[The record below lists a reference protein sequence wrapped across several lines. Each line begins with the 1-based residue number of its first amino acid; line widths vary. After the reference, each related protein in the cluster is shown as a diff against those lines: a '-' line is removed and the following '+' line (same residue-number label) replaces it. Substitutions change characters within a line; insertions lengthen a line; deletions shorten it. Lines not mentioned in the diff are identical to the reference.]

1 MTEVSTYAFPFGP
14 DDIVMVESSN
24 IYGYARESTDLNAL
38 TGTLWVIFRSGDV
51 WEYRD
56 IADEV
61 LDEFVGAESIGSA
74 FHRLIRARQGTKLGN
89 VFEGGAE

>member
-1 MTEVSTYAFPFGP
+1 MSEVSTYAFPFGP
-14 DDIVMVESSN
+14 DDITLVESSN
-24 IYGYARESTDLNAL
+24 IYGYAKELGGFESL

-51 WEYRD
+51 WEYLD
-56 IADEV
+56 LPEEVIA
-61 LDEFVGAESIGSA
+61 EFCMAESVGSA